1 MDYFVTIFLSV
12 LLIAST
18 IIDLKTQK
26 IPNLITLPGMLIA
39 LGYHSTMNGLD
50 GLLFSAGGIGVGI
63 GLLIIPY
70 LMGGMGAGDAKLMGA
85 IGGFIGVKAAFFAF
99 LIIAAV
105 GGVYAL
111 ILVVF
116 YRSNFS
122 GFFRKQFD
130 TLVSF
135 ILMQKYIPDIEESE
149 KSRPKLCYG
158 LAIALGTGIYIF
170 LDTTGYGFLS

>member
-1 MDYFVTIFLSV
+1 MILYITI
-12 LLIAST
+12 LLIISAV
-18 IIDLKTQK
+18 IDLRTHK
-26 IPNLITLPGMLIA
+26 IPNLITLPSILIA
-39 LGYHSTMNGLD
+39 LIYHSLLYGLD

-85 IGGFIGVKAAFFAF
+85 IGGFIGVKAAFYAF

-111 ILVVF
+111 IIVVI

-130 TLVSF
+130 TLVNF
-135 ILMQKYIPDIEESE
+135 ILIQKYIPDIEESE

>member
-12 LLIAST
+12 LLIASA
-18 IIDLKTQK
+18 IIDLKSQK
-26 IPNLITLPGMLIA
+26 IPNLLTLPGMLIA
-39 LGYHSTMNGLD
+39 LSYHSTMDGLD
-50 GLLFSAGGIGVGI
+50 GLLFSAGGVGVGI
-63 GLLIIPY
+63 GVLVIPS
-70 LMGGMGAGDAKLMGA
+70 LMGGLGGGDANLMGA
-85 IGGFIGVKAAFFAF
+85 VGGFIGVKAAFYAF

-111 ILVVF
+111 LLVVI

-122 GFFRKQFD
+122 GFLRKQFD
-130 TLVSF
+130 TLVNL

>member
-1 MDYFVTIFLSV
+1 MIIYITI
-12 LLIAST
+12 LLIISAV
-18 IIDLKTQK
+18 IDLRTHK
-26 IPNLITLPGMLIA
+26 IPNLITLPSILIA
-39 LGYHSTMNGLD
+39 LIYHSLLYGLD

-85 IGGFIGVKAAFFAF
+85 IGGFLGAKAAFYAF

-111 ILVVF
+111 ILVVI
-116 YRSNFS
+116 YRSNFN

-135 ILMQKYIPDIEESE
+135 ILMQKYIPDIGESE